1 MIAST
6 ARDQSPH
13 VLALSC
19 GHDLLDS
26 YGDIRVTRNP
36 EICTAGSAF
45 LLIVSLFRLRFEGT
59 SCISISFGHF
69 CNLFPLIIRIHTS
82 LTWSS
87 RPPSSPRILVSFGV
101 RSVVP
106 SSFFVLAFL
115 QVESVGGLIVERKV
129 PLFHP
134 CDCSPL
140 ASFVNNLTY
149 YLSSLPLAT
158 MLAQRKSRSRRQS
171 RRFSPN
177 RKSCRPLQGM

>member
-1 MIAST
+1 MLHFHAAMTYST
-6 ARDQSPH
+6 HMVTFVSQETRRFAP
-13 VLALSC
+13 LA
-19 GHDLLDS
+19 
-26 YGDIRVTRNP
+26 
-36 EICTAGSAF
+36 A
-45 LLIVSLFRLRFEGT
+45 LFCSSSHFFACFNQRFEGT

-134 CDCSPL
+134 CDYSPL
-140 ASFVNNLTY
+140 SSFVNNLTY

-177 RKSCRPLQGM
+177 HKNCRPLQGM